1 MTAAVEQNGFG
12 RNSRTMLRRLRD
24 VMADT
29 RAPQERLNSITSIIG
44 ADMAAEVCSIYVRRS
59 DNLLELCSTEGL
71 NKDAVHRTL

>member
-29 RAPQERLNSITSIIG
+29 RAPQERLDSITSIIG
-44 ADMAAEVCSIYVRRS
+44 ADMAAEVCSI
-59 DNLLELCSTEGL
+59 CSPPR
-71 NKDAVHRTL
+71 A